1 MFKALITSPPIAYI
15 SLNAFVA
22 AICPKVYGSSTIAG
36 KKSSVDTIARSSR
49 S

>member
-22 AICPKVYGSSTIAG
+22 AICPKVYGSSTMAG